1 MGGLMGGGK
10 PDNSA
15 AMESLR
21 IQREQTATAKK
32 SAEEE
37 KRKIIEDQE
46 RKEKE
51 RIAAEEAKK
60 LAEELAEKKKQE
72 EIAQAEKEKEIA
84 REKLEKR
91 KAYMNFLAKHEF
103 VDDGTFKTI
112 TEGNVVTLYKKLG
125 EFKNN

>member
-37 KRKIIEDQE
+37 KRKMAEDYSS
-46 RKEKE
+46 
-51 RIAAEEAKK
+51 KK
-60 LAEELAEKKKQE
+60 RALSRGGKRMLLAEGRLTPETGLDE
-72 EIAQAEKEKEIA
+72 E
-84 REKLEKR
+84 
-91 KAYMNFLAKHEF
+91 
-103 VDDGTFKTI
+103 D
-112 TEGNVVTLYKKLG
+112 TLKPTLG
-125 EFKNN
+125 A